1 MLLSIGISSQGL
13 THPLGLATRADKL
26 IAMLPFEVSQVLPII
41 REAADLGRDL
51 QGRCRVEIKPDN
63 TFVTEA
69 DQRIETLLREKLST
83 LTPGWSFLGEE
94 QGLTGDP
101 NAPAWAIDPI
111 DGTNNFV
118 RDLPL
123 WTISLGA
130 VHNGRPIFGIV
141 AVPLLNEIYWATPG
155 QGAWCERNGAVTQI
169 RARDRAALISED
181 LIACNTEAERATDFG
196 QVSTGMRNFGS
207 VAYHLV
213 LVARGSLCATI
224 ARWHKLYDVAGGMM
238 LCFEAGCEAIHIDG
252 REWIADVSSPREAT
266 PLLVAPPD
274 TLEYLR
280 QNLRERAMK
289 DKRTPV
295 GS

>member
-1 MLLSIGISSQGL
+1 MLLSF
-13 THPLGLATRADKL
+13 D
-26 IAMLPFEVSQVLPII
+26 VSQILPII
-41 REAADLGRDL
+41 REAAELGRSL
-51 QGRCRVEIKPDN
+51 QGRVRVEIKPDN

-69 DQRIETLLREKLST
+69 DRAIETFLRDKLST
-83 LTPGWSFLGEE
+83 LTPDWSFLGEE

-101 NAPAWAIDPI
+101 NAPAWVIDPI

-130 VHNGRPIFGIV
+130 VHEGKPIFGIV
-141 AVPLLNEIYWATPG
+141 AVPLLNEIYYASTG
-155 QGAWCERNGAVTQI
+155 SGAWCERNGVLSQLHVED
-169 RARDRAALISED
+169 RDTLISED
-181 LIACNTEAERATDFG
+181 LIACNTEAERAVDFAE
-196 QVSTGMRNFGS
+196 VSTGMRNFGS

-213 LVARGSLCATI
+213 LLARGSMCATI

-238 LCFEAGCEAIHIDG
+238 ICFEAGCEAIYLDG
-252 REWIADVSSPREAT
+252 REWVADVSSPREST
-266 PLLVAPPD
+266 PLLIAPPQ
-274 TLEYLR
+274 TLKLLKA
-280 QNLRERAMK
+280 NLRERPMQ